1 MDGVR
6 VDEGDL
12 EPEETLVW
20 LLVDELDSLLGE
32 AFQLTSKIAH
42 RVRDVVHT
50 GSAGGEELADRRLL
64 AERSEELDAAVAD
77 AHRRRFDT
85 LLGNRVAML
94 HLGAEQAPIRVERIV
109 EILDGD
115 SEMVNPLRVHARG
128 S

>member
-1 MDGVR
+1 M
-6 VDEGDL
+6 DEGDL
-12 EPEETLVW
+12 EPEETPVW
-20 LLVDELDSLLGE
+20 LVVDELDSLRGE

-42 RVRDVVHT
+42 RIRDVMHARP
-50 GSAGGEELADRRLL
+50 AGGEELADRRLL
-64 AERSEELDAAVAD
+64 AKRREELDAALAD

-94 HLGAEQAPIRVERIV
+94 HLSAEQPPIRVDRVVKIF
-109 EILDGD
+109 DGD

>member
-1 MDGVR
+1 VDRVR

-20 LLVDELDSLLGE
+20 FLVDQLDALLGE

-42 RVRDVVHT
+42 RVRDVMHA
-50 GSAGGEELADRRLL
+50 GPAGGEELADRRLL
-64 AERSEELDAAVAD
+64 AKRGKELDAAVAD

-85 LLGNRVAML
+85 LLGDRVAML

-115 SEMVNPLRVHARG
+115 SEMVDPLRVHARG

>member
-20 LLVDELDSLLGE
+20 LLVDELDALVGE

-64 AERSEELDAAVAD
+64 AERSKELDATFAD
-77 AHRRRFDT
+77 AHGRRFDA
-85 LLGNRVAML
+85 LLGHRVAML
-94 HLGAEQAPIRVERIV
+94 HLGAEQAPIRVDRIV

>member
-20 LLVDELDSLLGE
+20 LLVDELDALLGE

-42 RVRDVVHT
+42 RVCDVMHAGT
-50 GSAGGEELADRRLL
+50 AGGEELADRRLL
-64 AERSEELDAAVAD
+64 AKRGKELDAAVAD

-85 LLGNRVAML
+85 LLGDRVAMF
-94 HLGAEQAPIRVERIV
+94 HFGAEQAPIRVERIV

-115 SEMVNPLRVHARG
+115 SEMVDPLRVHARG

>member
-12 EPEETLVW
+12 EPEETPVW
-20 LLVDELDSLLGE
+20 LVVDELDTLRGE

-42 RVRDVVHT
+42 RVRDVMHAR
-50 GSAGGEELADRRLL
+50 SASGEELADRRLL
-64 AERSEELDAAVAD
+64 AERREELDATLTD

-94 HLGAEQAPIRVERIV
+94 HLGAEQPPIRVDRVV